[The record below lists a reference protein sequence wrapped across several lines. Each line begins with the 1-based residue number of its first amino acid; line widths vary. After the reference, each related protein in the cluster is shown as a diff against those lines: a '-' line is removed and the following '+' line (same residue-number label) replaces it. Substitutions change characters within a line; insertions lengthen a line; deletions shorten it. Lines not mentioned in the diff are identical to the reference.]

1 MNYYVQCNDGLLQA
15 HACGYKAVTTP
26 LIVLHN
32 GILTDRRRG
41 KQIIR
46 KLAALY
52 IRFSL
57 QKKAVSVHDLQ
68 NGVHMGAIEGSVPC
82 VICDSMHIRLWGGYC
97 NKCFS
102 QKVSGYIANSAVNS
116 VTRQQLSKQAA
127 CLWRAFRNCL
137 CTQLRS
143 RDMDQMLTSKLLSF
157 CGHPRACIYSDQNPL
172 KLLRCICMVAARL
185 DSLFTQ
191 CVNTPQHKAAA
202 ILDWKQLWKKAST
215 GSKKI
220 KRCHCE
226 YEEITHQR
234 KGIRAFLK
242 EEPVC

>member
-102 QKVSGYIANSAVNS
+102 QKVSGYIALRVSSCQSRLHACGAHFEIVYAPNYAVGIWIRCLHRSFYLSADILVRVFT
-116 VTRQQLSKQAA
+116 VT
-127 CLWRAFRNCL
+127 
-137 CTQLRS
+137 
-143 RDMDQMLTSKLLSF
+143 
-157 CGHPRACIYSDQNPL
+157 
-172 KLLRCICMVAARL
+172 
-185 DSLFTQ
+185 
-191 CVNTPQHKAAA
+191 
-202 ILDWKQLWKKAST
+202 
-215 GSKKI
+215 KI
-220 KRCHCE
+220 R
-226 YEEITHQR
+226 
-234 KGIRAFLK
+234 
-242 EEPVC
+242 